1 MCMGQIC
8 NNIYN
13 METYQQQ
20 LAAFQHII
28 HVDSALVVRTIAS
41 PPPLKVRFIAP
52 TSRALREEA
61 EFQKKLA
68 EHVKNI
74 FACFVK
80 AFTSEEALKLNTYG
94 FYPSLLESWVERN
107 LSDTVHGYN
116 QQIDIEVFKYV
127 WGYVLKN
134 PQTSTINASD
144 HPYNGFEIHMYAT
157 MHRDRLENSKYPCKN
172 VIHIVIK
179 PSNNSGCCVIL

>member
-1 MCMGQIC
+1 
-8 NNIYN
+8 

-28 HVDSALVVRTIAS
+28 HVDSELVSRTAAS
-41 PPPLKVRFIAP
+41 P
-52 TSRALREEA
+52 TSRALKEEA

-80 AFTSEEALKLNTYG
+80 TFTPEEALKLNTYG

-107 LSDTVHGYN
+107 LSDTIRGYN

-127 WGYVLKN
+127 WDYVL
-134 PQTSTINASD
+134 
-144 HPYNGFEIHMYAT
+144 
-157 MHRDRLENSKYPCKN
+157 
-172 VIHIVIK
+172 
-179 PSNNSGCCVIL
+179 